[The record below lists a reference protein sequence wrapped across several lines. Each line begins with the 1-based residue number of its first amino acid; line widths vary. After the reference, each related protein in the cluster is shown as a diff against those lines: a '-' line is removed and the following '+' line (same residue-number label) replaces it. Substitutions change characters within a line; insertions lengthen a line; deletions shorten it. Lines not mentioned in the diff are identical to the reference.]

1 MKKLAMIFLLAVSS
15 LALSARALAHH
26 GDAAYDMT
34 HLVTLRN
41 ATVTKWVWANPHSI
55 LMFDVTASGGKVE
68 HWVGEAGNPAA
79 LSPWGWSK
87 DMVKPGDVIT
97 ITIFAAKSGAPVSII
112 HQIVR
117 ADGKMFLD
125 RLGATPAER
134 AAVVAHDYPSQR
146 AKSAA
151 APQSKAAAFNPRD
164 LSGVW
169 GQDAGRIT
177 HGLERSPFT
186 ASGQRRFG
194 ANKPFQN
201 VKGSRGYV
209 PLAES
214 NDPMVICDP
223 LGFPRNLSTQD
234 RHFEFVQTPT
244 KTVELFQYQR
254 IWRQIWTD
262 GRKPPA
268 NAGKPGGPDLRYYGY
283 SVGHWDGNTFVVD
296 TTGLTPETWID
307 AYGDPHSGDLL
318 VEERYTRLDRD
329 HLKLTVTLTD
339 PKTYT
344 KPFVFMN
351 GFVFRLAT
359 RASVEGQ
366 IAWQDKPLALP
377 EQMCVPS
384 EALTYLKDVG
394 EAAVHHTIISPF
406 LRMPTASADPRGSA
420 RKTRQTQ
427 QRQQRQISAIHPGKN

>member
-1 MKKLAMIFLLAVSS
+1 MKKLPMVFVLAVSS
-15 LALSARALAHH
+15 LAMSAPALAHH

-34 HLVTLRN
+34 HLVKLEN
-41 ATVTKWVWANPHSI
+41 VTVVNWLWANPHSI
-55 LMFDVTASGGKVE
+55 LMFDVKDSNGKVTQ
-68 HWVGEAGNPAA
+68 WVGEAGNPAA

-87 DMVKPGDVIT
+87 DMIKPGDVIT
-97 ITIFAAKSGAPVSII
+97 ITIFKAKSGAPVSII

-117 ADGKMFLD
+117 GDGKEFLD

-134 AAVVAHDYPSQR
+134 AAVVAHDYPSENDQSK
-146 AKSAA
+146 KSGA
-151 APQSKAAAFNPRD
+151 APSSEATARGRTATDSSFNPRD

-186 ASGQRRFG
+186 AVGQKQFD

-234 RHFEFVQTPT
+234 RHFEFLQTPNE
-244 KTVELFQYQR
+244 TVELFQYQR
-254 IWRQIWTD
+254 IWRKIWTD
-262 GRKPPA
+262 GRALPA

-283 SVGHWDGNTFVVD
+283 SVGRWEGNTFVVD
-296 TTGLTPETWID
+296 TTGLTPQTWLD
-307 AYGDPHSGDLL
+307 AYGNPHSSDLV
-318 VEERYTRLDRD
+318 VEERYTRLDRG

-344 KPFVFMN
+344 KPFVFMS

-359 RASVEGQ
+359 RASVAGQ
-366 IAWQDKPLALP
+366 IAWPARPLTLP

-384 EALTYLKDVG
+384 EALTYLKDVA
-394 EAAVHHTIISPF
+394 EADVHDKVMSPF
-406 LRMPTASADPRGSA
+406 LHMPGPSADP
-420 RKTRQTQ
+420 
-427 QRQQRQISAIHPGKN
+427 H